1 MNTMT
6 MTNTARFELVNINA
20 DTGVE
25 TVVRSCWTMN
35 EAMRTLANCANGTE
49 LRFCGVTL
57 AHVAGTQI
65 AFTAFRTVSFRVALA

>member
-1 MNTMT
+1 MTTNTMSN
-6 MTNTARFELVNINA
+6 NTARFELVRVDA

-25 TVVRSCWTMN
+25 TIIRSCWTMH
-35 EAMRTLANCANGTE
+35 EAMKTLDRCANAVE

-65 AFTAFRTVSFRVALA
+65 AFTAFRPA